1 MLATDHNLSW
11 KQIQRFYVI
20 VLYWN
25 SKQEKEV
32 RPSKVAAR
40 EKESSLSC
48 FLEAIS
54 QSNVSVCINRIT
66 YSWLFAVYTIMKP
79 NIFWGT
85 GEVNTFFFNI
95 SE

>member
-32 RPSKVAAR
+32 RPSKVAAG
-40 EKESSLSC
+40 KKKVLSVA
-48 FLEAIS
+48 F
-54 QSNVSVCINRIT
+54 
-66 YSWLFAVYTIMKP
+66 
-79 NIFWGT
+79 
-85 GEVNTFFFNI
+85 
-95 SE
+95 

>member
-66 YSWLFAVYTIMKP
+66 YSWLFCSVYHHEAKH
-79 NIFWGT
+79 FLGRR
-85 GEVNTFFFNI
+85 GSKHLFFQH
-95 SE
+95 